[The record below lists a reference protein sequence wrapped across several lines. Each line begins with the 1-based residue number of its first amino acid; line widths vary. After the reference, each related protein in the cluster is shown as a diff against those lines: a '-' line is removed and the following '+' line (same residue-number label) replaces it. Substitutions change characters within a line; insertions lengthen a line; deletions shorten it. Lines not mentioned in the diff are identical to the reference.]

1 MDSNTNA
8 QATEPQGCETVAATE
23 QHKWLQQLVGEWTIE
38 SSMKMPDGSDAE
50 STGKEKG
57 HALGEL
63 WIIAKLR
70 SGMPGGGEMDG
81 RFQLGYNVGRG
92 TFTGSFIAN
101 MMDFMWVYE
110 SGELSADKKTLTLN
124 CVGPDMSP
132 GAAPG
137 STANYRDVIELTDN
151 DHRVLRSF
159 GEFKEGEWMQFME
172 ARYTR
177 AE

>member
-1 MDSNTNA
+1 MDTNNAA
-8 QATEPQGCETVAATE
+8 QATEQQNCENVAATE

-38 SSMKMPDGSDAE
+38 SSMKLPDGSDAA
-50 STGKEKG
+50 STGTEKVL
-57 HALGEL
+57 ALGDL
-63 WIIAKLR
+63 WIIAKMR

-81 RFQLGYNVGRG
+81 RFQIGYNVGKSTFNG
-92 TFTGSFIAN
+92 TFIAN
-101 MMDFMWVYE
+101 MMDFMWVYD

-124 CVGPDMSP
+124 CIGPDMSP

-159 GEFKEGEWMQFME
+159 GEFKDAGWVQFME

-177 AE
+177 VK